1 MPDFDGLT
9 LLYVEDE
16 DSQRELVRGMLEMD
30 GARVIEA
37 ANGLEALTHLDQSA
51 VDILISDIRMPRMDG
66 ISLAERVRRDHPEIP
81 VVLCTAFTD
90 TDYLLKAIE
99 LGVSA
104 YVPKPLEYDRL
115 AGEVERLAR
124 PVRQRQR
131 IAHLEQEALRPF
143 GRMLGDS
150 PPMRA
155 LAAQARKLALTRYP
169 MLLQGETGTGKSR
182 LARLI
187 HDSSPRASG
196 PFVVAHLGAVPEST
210 AESELFGHVK
220 GAFTGAERVRLGLF
234 RQASG
239 GTLFLDDIDT
249 AALTL
254 QAKILHAVECGQ
266 VMPLGADQPVAVDVR
281 ILAASNTDLRAAAAG
296 RFRQDLYYRLGNLA
310 LTLPA
315 LRERGEE
322 IPSLARMFLRE
333 TCDDLGREVPVLDPA
348 AAALLM
354 AHSWP
359 GNIRELKSLMRN
371 LAVFAETAVTVEMV
385 RNQIAQ
391 TPPDSDANRPHT
403 SAVPTL
409 EQAEIAAIL
418 AALRAAKGGKM
429 EAARLLAIDYQ
440 RFKRKLLKYGL
451 AG

>member
-1 MPDFDGLT
+1 
-9 LLYVEDE
+9 
-16 DSQRELVRGMLEMD
+16 
-30 GARVIEA
+30 
-37 ANGLEALTHLDQSA
+37 
-51 VDILISDIRMPRMDG
+51 
-66 ISLAERVRRDHPEIP
+66 
-81 VVLCTAFTD
+81 
-90 TDYLLKAIE
+90 
-99 LGVSA
+99 
-104 YVPKPLEYDRL
+104 
-115 AGEVERLAR
+115 
-124 PVRQRQR
+124 
-131 IAHLEQEALRPF
+131 
-143 GRMLGDS
+143 
-150 PPMRA
+150 
-155 LAAQARKLALTRYP
+155 
-169 MLLQGETGTGKSR
+169 
-182 LARLI
+182 
-187 HDSSPRASG
+187 
-196 PFVVAHLGAVPEST
+196 
-210 AESELFGHVK
+210 LFGHVK

-391 TPPDSDANRPHT
+391 TPPDSGANRPHT